1 MTTGQLTACAIL
13 SFAGFAGVAQA
24 THMEIG
30 WKDLAQGGA
39 ATMVI
44 VVVVI
49 FLRTISEMRKEHSEV
64 VGRISTNFAE
74 AVQSSTKEFADST
87 HRIIEA
93 GRAHNQANI
102 QMLQQIIQ
110 DLTEKK

>member
-1 MTTGQLTACAIL
+1 
-13 SFAGFAGVAQA
+13 
-24 THMEIG
+24 MEVG
-30 WKDLAQGGA
+30 WKDIAQGGA

-49 FLRTISEMRKEHSEV
+49 FLRTISEMRKDHSDV
-64 VGRISTNFAE
+64 VNKIGTNFAE
-74 AVQSSTKEFADST
+74 AVKSSTKEFADST

-93 GRAHNQANI
+93 GRQHNHANI

-110 DLTEKK
+110 DLTENK